1 MRKNLSAYKQV
12 DINSNILASDPHQII
27 LLMFDG
33 LLKGIA
39 TARGAI
45 ERKDFELKAQSLTK
59 SINILDALIQ
69 SLDFDS
75 QPEISKNFEVMYSYC
90 IDCLMEAST
99 SLNVAKLDEVVDMI
113 KPVRSAWSEMPEDAK
128 QEGLDKLKQKN
139 DDTTAA
145 VGA

>member
-45 ERKDFELKAQSLTK
+45 ERKDYELKAQSLTK

-139 DDTTAA
+139 DETTAA

>member
-45 ERKDFELKAQSLTK
+45 ERKDYELKAQSLTK

-99 SLNVAKLDEVVDMI
+99 SLNFAKLDEVVDMI

-139 DDTTAA
+139 DETTAA

>member
-33 LLKGIA
+33 LLKGVA

-75 QPEISKNFEVMYSYC
+75 QPEISKNFQVMYSYC
-90 IDCLMEAST
+90 IDCLMKAST
-99 SLNVAKLDEVVDMI
+99 SLDIAKLDEVVDMI

-139 DDTTAA
+139 EQATTA

>member
-59 SINILDALIQ
+59 SINILNALIQ

-75 QPEISKNFEVMYSYC
+75 QPEISNNFQVMYSYC

-99 SLNVAKLDEVVDMI
+99 SLDIAKLDEVVDMI

-139 DDTTAA
+139 EQTTTA